1 LFFFVIFPAFVF
13 SWLHLF
19 LWDARVVVGA

>member
-1 LFFFVIFPAFVF
+1 MIFVF

-19 LWDARVVVGA
+19 FFQSDAQVSIGVAGAA